1 MNIQFF
7 IKVPKTNLLKI
18 ISWFNF
24 VNNITKCHFTK
35 VAYNIK
41 LIDYINNKYIFI
53 LFMTYLAYLQ
63 QLI

>member
-24 VNNITKCHFTK
+24 VNNITIEHNLRAWRYTK
-35 VAYNIK
+35 VGINIS
-41 LIDYINNKYIFI
+41 LS
-53 LFMTYLAYLQ
+53 M
-63 QLI
+63 